1 MRPLLAFLPLL
12 VLAGGVAAQVPSAT
26 PHPATPRS
34 AAERELFRLED
45 GWTTALVRR
54 DTGYFRRTLA
64 PGYVYSDETGV
75 ADREQTLREMTASS
89 DTVTYAANEDMR
101 AHVYGTTGVVTG
113 ILVTRGRGAGGAFQH
128 RYRFTDTW
136 IRRGGRW
143 IMVASQDY
151 DIPAASQPRDR

>member
-1 MRPLLAFLPLL
+1 MRPLLSLLPVL
-12 VLAGGVAAQVPSAT
+12 VLAGGLAAQTPEPRLRRASAG
-26 PHPATPRS
+26 S

-45 GWTTALVRR
+45 GWATALVRR

-64 PGYVYSDETGV
+64 PGYVYSDEQGV
-75 ADREQTLREMTASS
+75 SDKEQTLAQMTASG
-89 DTVTYAANEDMR
+89 DTVTYAANEGMR

-113 ILVTRGRGAGGAFQH
+113 ILVTRGRGAAGAFQH

-136 IRRGGRW
+136 IRRGSRW

-151 DIPAASQPRDR
+151 DIPMTRAPDR